1 MLHANVKAHPFNS
14 KKPNPVYEKLL
25 KSERSWFYLR
35 IKLQS
40 LIDTRFIVL
49 SRSMLYYQKHLQHY
63 LTILKKVRK
72 KKPRFHPCIQICT
85 TSYWGLFWA
94 NIHPSTN
101 QLCSSCVILLK
112 DQPTTKWTREKNL
125 TSAEE
130 ISIFPMVSEIFHR
143 IQHYRGESC
152 YYGHG
157 TKPCGGVI
165 GSMERWSH
173 FSSGGVPWDLI
184 SENMYKYV
192 NAERYHFSILFE
204 LWWGTSWGTYSP
216 V

>member
-14 KKPNPVYEKLL
+14 KKPNPVYEKLF

-72 KKPRFHPCIQICT
+72 KNPWFHPCIQICT

-143 IQHYRGESC
+143 IQHYGGKPLLRTRNKAVWGRHRKHGEVKSFLFRRSAMRP
-152 YYGHG
+152 YF
-157 TKPCGGVI
+157 
-165 GSMERWSH
+165 R
-173 FSSGGVPWDLI
+173 
-184 SENMYKYV
+184 KYV
-192 NAERYHFSILFE
+192 
-204 LWWGTSWGTYSP
+204 
-216 V
+216 